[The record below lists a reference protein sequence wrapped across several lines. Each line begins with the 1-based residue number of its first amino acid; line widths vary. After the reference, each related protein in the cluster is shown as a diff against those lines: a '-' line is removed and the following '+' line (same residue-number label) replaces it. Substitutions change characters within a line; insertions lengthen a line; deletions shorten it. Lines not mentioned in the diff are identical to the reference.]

1 MLTAILLLIV
11 AVVVAAEVDLHLG
24 ERRLAAL
31 RLDTLRSV
39 RQP

>member
-1 MLTAILLLIV
+1 MLTVICLLV

-31 RLDTLRSV
+31 RLATLRARRTS
-39 RQP
+39 